1 MMSTSGSSA
10 RTLLD
15 TLLDEQGQLT
25 AVDAFVR
32 AHAQRSAVP
41 SDERHYRALLP
52 LAKPGPGEQYAFSVD
67 LDRCTGCKACVSACH
82 SLNGLDDHEAW
93 RTTGLLHGGSTD
105 APYQQVITSAC
116 HHCVEPACLSGCP
129 VLAYEKDP
137 ATGIVRHL
145 DDQCIGCQYCILK
158 CPYDVPQYSSRRGIV
173 RKCDMCHSR
182 IGEGEAP
189 ACAQACPSSAI
200 QIQVVSVPTVQ
211 QQGRDS
217 TARLLPGVA
226 PSNYTLPTSAYTSLK
241 DIPSNAT
248 PADAQRLRP
257 EPAHWPLIWMLLLT
271 QLAAGLSLWRTA
283 VQWILPQATLETSLS
298 LGSCGS
304 LFLGLAISVL
314 HLGRPRGAWRAFLG
328 WRRSW
333 MSREII
339 AFGGFAMFNALAT
352 LGQWSGWPMAL
363 NRILNFSATVAG
375 LLSVF
380 CSAMVY
386 IDTRRSFWQW
396 ANLRFFGTTL
406 LFGSSGAAAVST
418 WLQNDSPAGV
428 GTIPLTAGLVA
439 IAVCIAFLISEALAF
454 RSALKRNRHPN
465 HGSARLMAKQFPHLL
480 WLRGFLIALSMF
492 CEAFALGATGGAS
505 SMLAA
510 VAFGMIFASQLVERY
525 LFFVAVVA
533 PRMPGGVAG

>member
-32 AHAQRSAVP
+32 AHAQRSAVA

-241 DIPSNAT
+241 DLPSNAT

-257 EPAHWPLIWMLLLT
+257 EPAHWP
-271 QLAAGLSLWRTA
+271 
-283 VQWILPQATLETSLS
+283 
-298 LGSCGS
+298 
-304 LFLGLAISVL
+304 LAISVL